1 MNERNDERKG
11 KRTKREKTILKER
24 IEESGAA
31 ASLTKIV
38 VLRAFSYGKRSFH
51 ASSRTL
57 LSQISPFQRERKGKL
72 PFLSSTTRFTILS
85 FHASSPRAE
94 KRLWGLA
101 DRSAP
106 AQIKLSRHRIFNGR
120 SLMYEGERF
129 NRITPCLT
137 SAPTFL
143 SFPIPRTYVYIVS
156 PAKHARS
163 TRIYRRFIKLRP
175 IYFRH
180 FQRCSRPWRI
190 RDSLTRWI
198 LIETIA
204 FLIFSFLFP
213 FVRRINTRVQAE
225 LDLNRESGIENTRSR
240 IPHVIPRPI
249 PNSNRLDKKIT
260 VQVFLPLDFSS
271 SCACIASGGGRIEER
286 TFPCRGVY

>member
-1 MNERNDERKG
+1 MPFHFSIPGAISPRERRSLSVHQSSLTSILIAPILEIPLNERNDERKG

-51 ASSRTL
+51 AFSRTL

-120 SLMYEGERF
+120 SLMYEGERI
-129 NRITPCLT
+129 N
-137 SAPTFL
+137 
-143 SFPIPRTYVYIVS
+143 VS
-156 PAKHARS
+156 
-163 TRIYRRFIKLRP
+163 
-175 IYFRH
+175 
-180 FQRCSRPWRI
+180 
-190 RDSLTRWI
+190 
-198 LIETIA
+198 IE
-204 FLIFSFLFP
+204 LH
-213 FVRRINTRVQAE
+213 RV
-225 LDLNRESGIENTRSR
+225 
-240 IPHVIPRPI
+240 
-249 PNSNRLDKKIT
+249 
-260 VQVFLPLDFSS
+260 
-271 SCACIASGGGRIEER
+271 
-286 TFPCRGVY
+286 